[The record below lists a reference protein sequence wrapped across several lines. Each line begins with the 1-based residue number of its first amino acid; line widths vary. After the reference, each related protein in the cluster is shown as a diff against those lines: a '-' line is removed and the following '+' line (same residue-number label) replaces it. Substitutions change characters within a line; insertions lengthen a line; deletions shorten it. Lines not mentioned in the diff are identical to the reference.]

1 MSDWNLPAI
10 NSNYTNMIAYLK
22 GRDLDAIKWGEG
34 ITFTN
39 PGAGFKRWNAA
50 SNKFERYNGTAWV
63 DMSTAYALALGT
75 GASINDTPIGATTQ
89 STGGFSNVKIG
100 TNYADNTAAKLH
112 VSNGNTDGTGGITVD
127 SLSPTVALVDRSVS
141 NYSYRMRVDANSF
154 RIEVDNGMGG
164 TGWNA
169 ASFYLGRYGNV
180 VLGEGA
186 ESPSV
191 GLYVRNTL
199 LTGTTQYGIYT
210 LPVFKPSLVTNA
222 AIGVRCAMSIVDEAG
237 TIPSSYGMLI
247 DQPTMGASGS
257 ITTAAGLWVTDFNAA
272 SIGTAYAARFAVQAG
287 TNRWNLY
294 ASGSAPNHMAGDLR
308 IGTTTQSGTAK
319 LTVSGTAAVSDGT
332 DAGHATTKGQVEGY
346 FSSRGWLTGS
356 IFKTAAQLNV
366 TTLAPGNYTADSAGS
381 VTLGLP
387 SSDHYVTHVSFS
399 TNYALQVAVNFYDPS
414 LRYTRVCN
422 AGTWTGWN
430 VAGVTPSGSQTFTA
444 SGTFNVPTGV
454 TEVYLTG
461 IGGGG
466 GGGTV
471 TGVSGLSAAT
481 SGGPGVSAIRKKV
494 TVTPG
499 AAITVTIGGG
509 GATGTGAAGAVH
521 GSGGGTTSFGA
532 LLSLGGG
539 AGGVGING
547 GASAVAIPT
556 SYGQLPGVV
565 NSTGTTGGQGQAT
578 MFGRGGV
585 SGNTTQNA
593 QAAAQA
599 NSGAGGAGGAAS
611 SATTRQGSAGG
622 SGYLLV
628 EW

>member
-22 GRDLDAIKWGEG
+22 DRDLDAIKWGEG

-89 STGGFSNVKIG
+89 STGGFSSVKIG

-154 RIEVDNGMGG
+154 RIEVDNGGGG

-356 IFKTAAQLNV
+356 IVKTAAQLNV
-366 TTLAPGNYTADSAGS
+366 TTLAPGDYTVASAES

-387 SSDHYVTHVSFS
+387 SSDHYVTHVSYS

-454 TEVYLTG
+454 TKVFLTG
-461 IGGGG
+461 CGGGG
-466 GGGTV
+466 GGGGVMGSNNGAQNGGGGGSGYTV
-471 TGVSGLSAAT
+471 
-481 SGGPGVSAIRKKV
+481 IRRAV

-499 AAITVTIGGG
+499 ASITVTVGGGG
-509 GATGTGAAGAVH
+509 GAGSP
-521 GSGGGTTSFGA
+521 GSGGTGGTTSFGA
-532 LLSLGGG
+532 LLSISGGGGGGGTNATGSAFTGVGG
-539 AGGVGING
+539 AGNWDGDG
-547 GASAVAIPT
+547 GSST
-556 SYGQLPGVV
+556 S
-565 NSTGTTGGQGQAT
+565 SGGSSV
-578 MFGRGGV
+578 FGRGALGGAPG
-585 SGNTTQNA
+585 S
-593 QAAAQA
+593 AAAA
-599 NSGAGGAGGAAS
+599 NSGAGGGGGRTPTSGSAKAGG
-611 SATTRQGSAGG
+611 AGG